1 MTARRPSKP
10 WRVILSGQT
19 GEISETPLTSEA
31 KTYAFVRASL
41 GPDSPAD
48 TAKVMQWEDGRWLWF
63 DTLHPEDVNV
73 EETP

>member
-10 WRVILSGQT
+10 WRVILSGPDVT
-19 GEISETPLTSEA
+19 AESAFTSEA

-41 GPDSPAD
+41 TPGSPAH
-48 TAKVMQWEDGRWLWF
+48 TAKVMQWDDGRWWHF
-63 DTLHPEDVNV
+63 ETLHPEDVNV